1 MEQRKHRYKNRNRWG
16 VLKVN
21 FNNLILTGCELVASG
36 TLIYLFTKENKIA
49 AWEQKQ
55 IKKIKRFIYNLI
67 VKLEG

>member
-1 MEQRKHRYKNRNRWG
+1 MS
-16 VLKVN
+16 VS
-21 FNNLILTGCELVASG
+21 NLILTGCEIIASG

>member
-1 MEQRKHRYKNRNRWG
+1 MATS
-16 VLKVN
+16 
-21 FNNLILTGCELVASG
+21 NLIITGCELIASVL
-36 TLIYLFTKENKIA
+36 LIYGFTKENKIA